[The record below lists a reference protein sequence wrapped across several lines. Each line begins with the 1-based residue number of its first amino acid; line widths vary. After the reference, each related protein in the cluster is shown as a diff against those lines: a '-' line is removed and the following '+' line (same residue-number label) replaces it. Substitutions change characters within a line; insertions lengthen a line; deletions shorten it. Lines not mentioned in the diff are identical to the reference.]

1 MEPINPGHDPDAPD
15 GRPKPPL
22 EITTVR
28 PNGTDLL
35 RRVLEAAGYDPI
47 AQAVASHALFLH
59 PDTVAQTKLEAL
71 FPVVRNQTKRTQVGT
86 LPDGREVMFDDN
98 WMPIAA
104 FCWSA
109 GWNFGTKGDLQF
121 NHVVQD
127 SQEPRNYTALWNICV
142 TPAFLAKATDGHPE
156 VKAALRYRSH
166 ELYGTPGHMEEPTKP
181 DGYDHLRWGPVTA
194 FVPDLATVLR
204 ARLEGST
211 AVRQTTIRRLGWLF
225 APPTGE
231 TLQS

>member
-1 MEPINPGHDPDAPD
+1 MKPVNPAQLPD
-15 GRPKPPL
+15 GQPTTTL
-22 EITTVR
+22 EVTTVR
-28 PNGTDLL
+28 PNGTESL
-35 RRVLEAAGYDPI
+35 RRVLEAAGYDSI
-47 AQAVASHALFLH
+47 TQAVAAHALFLH
-59 PDTVAQTKLEAL
+59 PVTVAQTNLEAL
-71 FPVVRNQTKRTQVGT
+71 FPVVRNQAMRTQVGT

-109 GWNFGTKGDLQF
+109 GWNFGTKGDVQF

-166 ELYGTPGHMEEPTKP
+166 ELYGTPGHMDEPTKP
-181 DGYDHLRWGPVTA
+181 DGYGSLRWGPVTA
-194 FVPDLATVLR
+194 PVPDLATVLR
-204 ARLEGST
+204 ARIEDSK

-225 APPTGE
+225 APP
-231 TLQS
+231 S